1 MTGVNLKCDDGGG
14 QGNSRAE
21 SLGGINGINTHTYI
35 YTHNAHTPAGKLCKQ
50 THTERMQPHMHIHFF
65 FCLTQ
70 THTHTHSAPL
80 RSLTVCFC
88 QTPV

>member
-21 SLGGINGINTHTYI
+21 SLGGINGINTHIYI
-35 YTHNAHTPAGKLCKQ
+35 YTQMHTLLQGSCASRHTLNACNHTC
-50 THTERMQPHMHIHFF
+50 IFIFF
-65 FCLTQ
+65 SVSLK
-70 THTHTHSAPL
+70 HTHTHSAPL